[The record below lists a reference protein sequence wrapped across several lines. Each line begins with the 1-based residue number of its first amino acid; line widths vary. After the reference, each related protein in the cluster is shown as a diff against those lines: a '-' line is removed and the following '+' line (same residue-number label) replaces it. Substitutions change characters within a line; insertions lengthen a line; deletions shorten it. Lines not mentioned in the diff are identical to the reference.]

1 MLIYCPLNRF
11 FKLKDNIMT
20 DIDLLLNH
28 FDTNLLAYKIA
39 ENSKI
44 NRIRHNLTQKELAES
59 SGVSLS
65 SLKRFEQKH
74 QISLENLLKIAVT
87 LDAVESFEKLF
98 SDIKKNTLDEY
109 LNEKKIKNR
118 KRVRKK

>member
-1 MLIYCPLNRF
+1 MA
-11 FKLKDNIMT
+11 
-20 DIDLLLNH
+20 DIDLLLNR
-28 FDTNLLAYKIA
+28 FNTNLLAYKIA

-44 NRIRHNLTQKELAES
+44 NRIRHNLTQKELAER

-65 SLKRFEQKH
+65 SLKRFEQKS

-98 SDIKKNTLDEY
+98 SDIKKNTLNEY
-109 LNEKKIKNR
+109 LNEKKIKKR